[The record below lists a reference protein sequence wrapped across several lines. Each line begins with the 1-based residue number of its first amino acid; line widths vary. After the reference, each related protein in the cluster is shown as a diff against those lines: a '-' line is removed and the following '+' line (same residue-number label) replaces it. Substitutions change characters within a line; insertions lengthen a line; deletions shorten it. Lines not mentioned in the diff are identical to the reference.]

1 MEIAAAS
8 TLAAVRLRTAIRP
21 AAVRPGPIRREP
33 SLVIDHDLPD
43 PAVKEPRVLKASP
56 PPHLVE
62 SFVRRREQEKQH
74 QQELVNARASDL
86 SSEADDVASSCGRR
100 SPYVAGLAAMPQR
113 QSLADPSAAES
124 SQKPLHPSHRGLGKL
139 SRRQEA
145 RENAANQLPRR
156 LTHEHIWQTP
166 LRAPAP
172 PSRTT
177 RRHLRGGEQRA
188 FPLIPTTWIYPW
200 LTPCWSLAAST

>member
-86 SSEADDVASSCGRR
+86 SSEADVASSCGRR
-100 SPYVAGLAAMPQR
+100 SPPPLARPLTWLEGGGGPAKRRAAAQGQR
-113 QSLADPSAAES
+113 ARARAAATS
-124 SQKPLHPSHRGLGKL
+124 PRPPAA
-139 SRRQEA
+139 SRSECVVF
-145 RENAANQLPRR
+145 
-156 LTHEHIWQTP
+156 
-166 LRAPAP
+166 RALAP
-172 PSRTT
+172 PP
-177 RRHLRGGEQRA
+177 
-188 FPLIPTTWIYPW
+188 FPLTLGACVFLPFPL
-200 LTPCWSLAAST
+200 LTFTSLYMRVTNAKAGILNSS